1 MDIEALTTGGMLE
14 RVARTTPESER
25 SRATLIPL
33 LHRIQDDQGYLAPEM
48 LRALSNRLSIPLGE
62 VYGVASF
69 YDQFHFSPRGRTV
82 VKVCMG
88 TACHVQGASEVLKML
103 QNRFQVSVGETTP
116 DLAMTLETVSCIGCC
131 GLAPVISMNTDIIGD
146 LSSEGV
152 DDVIERILSV

>member
-1 MDIEALTTGGMLE
+1 MDIDALMMSGALE
-14 RVARTTPESER
+14 RAAKTTPEFGQD
-25 SRATLIPL
+25 RALLIPL
-33 LHRIQDDQGYLAPEM
+33 LHRLQDELGYLAPE
-48 LRALSNRLSIPLGE
+48 ALQALARRLSIPLAE

-88 TACHVQGASEVLKML
+88 TACHVNGASEVLSRL
-103 QNRFQVSVGETTP
+103 QDRFRVAVGGTTP

-131 GLAPVISMNTDIIGD
+131 GLAPVISVNSDVVGE

-152 DDVIERILSV
+152 GQVIQRIINT